1 MTIMD
6 NQEFICDISY
16 FDGLSQDEHQS
27 IKKLAIERRYD
38 RGDIIIYE
46 GDKAS
51 ALYIVCS
58 GAVKIFKTSIEGKE
72 QILSITRP
80 GETFND
86 VGVFDEGVNPA
97 SAQAMGEVVLYEL
110 GQNELNTLLQNH
122 PIIAHNTIKVLAG
135 QVRELVTLVEDLS
148 FRHVI
153 GRVAKILLEYAA
165 TDSIETPRLTQQEMA
180 AMAGSAREVVGRSLK
195 ALEEDGLIKL
205 NRHKVTITDI
215 NALREMVEEPV

>member
-1 MTIMD
+1 MD
-6 NQEFICDISY
+6 NQEFVCSIPY
-16 FDGLSQDEHQS
+16 FDGLTQEEHRS
-27 IKKLAIERRYD
+27 IKNLAVERHYE

-46 GDKAS
+46 GDKAT
-51 ALYIVCS
+51 ALYVVCS

-97 SAQAMGEVVLYEL
+97 SAQAMGEVILFEL

-122 PIIAHNTIKVLAG
+122 SIIAHNTIRVLAG

-165 TDSIETPRLTQQEMA
+165 ADSIDAPRLTQQEMA

-195 ALEEDGLIKL
+195 SLEEDGMIKL
-205 NRHKVTITDI
+205 NRHKVTITNID
-215 NALREMVEEPV
+215 ALREMVEEPV

>member
-1 MTIMD
+1 MD
-6 NQEFICDISY
+6 NQEFVCNIPY
-16 FDGLSQDEHQS
+16 FDGLSQEEHQS
-27 IKKLAIERRYD
+27 IKKLAVERHYE

-46 GDKAS
+46 GDSAT
-51 ALYIVCS
+51 ALYVVCS

-72 QILSITRP
+72 QILSIIKP

-97 SAQAMGEVVLYEL
+97 SAQAMGEVILFEL
-110 GQNELNTLLQNH
+110 GQNELNILLQNH
-122 PIIAHNTIKVLAG
+122 PIIAHNTIKVLAE

-165 TDSIETPRLTQQEMA
+165 ADSIDTPRLTQQEMA
-180 AMAGSAREVVGRSLK
+180 AMAGKRE
-195 ALEEDGLIKL
+195 E
-205 NRHKVTITDI
+205 
-215 NALREMVEEPV
+215 

>member
-1 MTIMD
+1 MGI
-6 NQEFICDISY
+6 QEFVCNIPY
-16 FDGLSQDEHQS
+16 FDGLSEDEHQS
-27 IKKLAIERRYD
+27 IRALATERNYG

-46 GDKAS
+46 GDKAT
-51 ALYIVCS
+51 ALYVVCS

-72 QILSITRP
+72 QILSIAKP
-80 GETFND
+80 GDTFND
-86 VGVFDEGVNPA
+86 VGVFDEGLNPA
-97 SAQAMGEVVLYEL
+97 SAQAMGETAIYEL
-110 GQNELNTLLQNH
+110 GQSELNTLLQNY
-122 PIIAHNTIKVLAG
+122 PVVAHNTIKVLAE

-153 GRVAKILLEYAA
+153 GRVAKILLEYAGG
-165 TDSIETPRLTQQEMA
+165 DGQGGPRLTQQEMA

-215 NALREMVEEPV
+215 EALREMVEEPI

>member
-1 MTIMD
+1 MD
-6 NQEFICDISY
+6 TQEFVCNIPY
-16 FDGLSQDEHQS
+16 FDGLNEDEHQS
-27 IKKLAIERRYD
+27 IKTLAIERHYE

-46 GDKAS
+46 GDKAT
-51 ALYIVCS
+51 ALYVVCS

-72 QILSITRP
+72 QILSIIRP
-80 GETFND
+80 GDTFND

-97 SAQAMGEVVLYEL
+97 SAQAMGEAVVFEL
-110 GQNELNTLLQNH
+110 GQNELNALLQDY
-122 PIIAHNTIKVLAG
+122 PVIAHNTIKVLAE

-153 GRVAKILLEYAA
+153 GRVAKILLEYAG
-165 TDSIETPRLTQQEMA
+165 TDTKDGPRLTQQEMA

-195 ALEEDGLIKL
+195 TLEEDGLIQL

-215 NALREMVEEPV
+215 QALKDMVEEPV

>member
-1 MTIMD
+1 MD
-6 NQEFICDISY
+6 TQEFVCNIPY
-16 FDGLSQDEHQS
+16 FDGLSEDEHQS
-27 IKKLAIERRYD
+27 IKALAIERRYE

-46 GDKAS
+46 ADKAR
-51 ALYIVCS
+51 ALYVVCS

-72 QILSITRP
+72 QILNIVKP

-86 VGVFDEGVNPA
+86 VGVFDEGLNPA

-110 GQNELNTLLQNH
+110 GQNELNVIIQNH
-122 PIIAHNTIKVLAG
+122 PIVAHNTIKVLAV
-135 QVRELVTLVEDLS
+135 QVRDLVTLVEDLS

-153 GRVAKILLEYAA
+153 GRVAKILLEYAG
-165 TDSIETPRLTQQEMA
+165 TGSEDGPRLTQQEMA

-195 ALEEDGLIKL
+195 TLEEDGLIKL

-215 NALREMVEEPV
+215 DGLRGIVEEPV

>member
-1 MTIMD
+1 MD
-6 NQEFICDISY
+6 NQDFVCNIPY
-16 FDGLSQDEHQS
+16 FDGLSQDEHRS
-27 IKKLAIERRYD
+27 IKKLAIERHYE

-46 GDKAS
+46 GDKAT
-51 ALYIVCS
+51 ALYVVCS

-72 QILSITRP
+72 QILNITRP

-86 VGVFDEGVNPA
+86 VGVFDEGENPA
-97 SAQAMGEVVLYEL
+97 SAQAMGEVTLFEL
-110 GQNELNTLLQNH
+110 GQNEFNTLLQNH
-122 PIIAHNTIKVLAG
+122 PIITHNTIKVLAG

-153 GRVAKILLEYAA
+153 GRVAKILLEYASA
-165 TDSIETPRLTQQEMA
+165 DAHDGPRLTQQEMA

-195 ALEEDGLIKL
+195 ALEENGLIKL

-215 NALREMVEEPV
+215 KALREMVEEPV

>member
-1 MTIMD
+1 MD
-6 NQEFICDISY
+6 NQEFVCNTPY
-16 FDGLSQDEHQS
+16 FNGLTREEHQS
-27 IKKLAIERRYD
+27 IKNLAIERHYE

-46 GDKAS
+46 GDNAT
-51 ALYIVCS
+51 ALYVVCS

-72 QILSITRP
+72 QILTITRP

-86 VGVFDEGVNPA
+86 VGVFDEGANPA
-97 SAQAMGEVVLYEL
+97 SAQAMGEVVVYEL

-122 PIIAHNTIKVLAG
+122 PIVAHNTIKVLAE

-153 GRVAKILLEYAA
+153 GRVAKILLEYAGA
-165 TDSIETPRLTQQEMA
+165 DANDGPRLTQQEMA

-195 ALEEDGLIKL
+195 SLEEDGLIKL
-205 NRHKVTITDI
+205 NRHKVTITNVD
-215 NALREMVEEPV
+215 ALREIVEEPV